1 MDTKY
6 DELSSRVSAMLA
18 GGENQE
24 VEFKESLSG
33 LQSDH
38 LVAFANST
46 HGGTMLIG
54 VREYQTEEGHQRGE
68 IIGCPVGDVEKLSII
83 NRAESCIPSVEL
95 EIVVENAAQLP
106 FFRIEIPTGN
116 DPPYCTAGGTYKI
129 RGNARTNALTPARLL
144 RLFMDNESQEFLE
157 RFRNATVALEA
168 GLFTTENKITR
179 ELEGLFGNLVAL
191 QRVIEEVFGS
201 AEEAA
206 SLADHST
213 QLTHDT
219 QAMVLELNRRLTTLE
234 KQTLPRL
241 EQKLDFLLR
250 KRH

>member
-1 MDTKY
+1 
-6 DELSSRVSAMLA
+6 MLE

-54 VREYQTEEGHQRGE
+54 VREYKTAEGYQQGE
-68 IIGCPVGDVEKLSII
+68 IVGCRVGDVEKLSII

-95 EIVVENAAQLP
+95 TVIVENAAHKP
-106 FFRIEIPTGN
+106 FFRIEVPAGD
-116 DPPYCTAGGTYKI
+116 DPPYCTSGGTYKI

-144 RLFMDNESQEFLE
+144 RLFMENESQEFLD
-157 RFRNATVALEA
+157 RFRNATAVLEA
-168 GLFTTENKITR
+168 GLVGTEYKITQ
-179 ELEGLFGNLVAL
+179 ELEALFGNLVAL
-191 QRVIEEVFGS
+191 QRVLDEVFGS
-201 AEEAA
+201 ATEAA

-213 QLTHDT
+213 ELANDT

-234 KQTLPRL
+234 KQTLPRI
-241 EQKLDFLLR
+241 EDKLDLLLT
-250 KRH
+250 KD